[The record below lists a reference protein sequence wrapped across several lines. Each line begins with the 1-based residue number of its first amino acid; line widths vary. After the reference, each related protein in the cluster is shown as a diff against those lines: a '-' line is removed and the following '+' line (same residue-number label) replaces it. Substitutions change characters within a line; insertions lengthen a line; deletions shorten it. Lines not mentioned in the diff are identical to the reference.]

1 MEIFKL
7 EITTFWVAIFF
18 MIEISCLKKLENKIV
33 TKNWGKISFFALSLY
48 MGILCLSFLG
58 FLSIIFFS
66 GSIEEVNKY
75 IEYIHKFYEHI
86 YIFFGLLFIELIYF
100 IKYREFEALKALI
113 LKFVIYFGVVFIIMK
128 G

>member
-7 EITTFWVAIFF
+7 EITTFWVAIFL
-18 MIEISCLKKLENKIV
+18 MIEVSCLKKLENKIV
-33 TKNWGKISFFALSLY
+33 TKNLEKISFFALSLY

-58 FLSIIFFS
+58 FLFILFFS

-113 LKFVIYFGVVFIIMK
+113 LKFVIYFGIVFIIMK

>member
-18 MIEISCLKKLENKIV
+18 MIEISSLKKLENKIA
-33 TKNWGKISFFALSLY
+33 TKNLEKISFFTLSLY

-58 FLSIIFFS
+58 FLYILFSS

-113 LKFVIYFGVVFIIMK
+113 LKFAIYFGIVFVIIK